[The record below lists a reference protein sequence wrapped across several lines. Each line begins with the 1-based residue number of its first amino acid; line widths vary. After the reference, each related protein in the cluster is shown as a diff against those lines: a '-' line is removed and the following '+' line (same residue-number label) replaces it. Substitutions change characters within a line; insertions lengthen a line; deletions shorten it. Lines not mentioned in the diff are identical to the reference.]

1 MRLLSATA
9 QTAAGRRV
17 LAPLARSLRVDQW
30 PKNVIVFAAFV
41 FSAGSAWQ
49 PDDATTWWPLLW
61 RTLALFA
68 AWCAV
73 ASAGYLLNDVRDR
86 EADRLHPR
94 KRARPIAAGELASGL
109 ALAVAALL
117 AAGGIAAA
125 FALDAMAGVA
135 VALYAAI
142 MAAYSLGLKRVAVLD
157 MLILAAGV
165 VARAASG
172 AAALDV
178 QVSPW
183 LYVCTSVAAFFF
195 AASKRWA
202 EFRQLGPEAARH
214 RPSLAGYSAELLN
227 QTVVVS
233 AAAALVSYA
242 VYTVESANVPAN
254 GAMAL
259 TLPFVAF
266 GLFRYLLLL
275 DGARRGDA
283 PDRIIFTD
291 PGILAA
297 ILGFAAT
304 ALVVLLW

>member
-1 MRLLSATA
+1 M
-9 QTAAGRRV
+9 AG
-17 LAPLARSLRVDQW
+17 PLIRALRADQW

-49 PDDATTWWPLLW
+49 PDDPGTWWPLLW
-61 RTLALFA
+61 QTSALFA

-73 ASAGYLLNDVRDR
+73 ASAGYLLNDVHDR

-94 KRARPIAAGELASGL
+94 KRSRPIAAGELGPGL
-109 ALAVAALL
+109 ALWAAAVL
-117 AAGGIAAA
+117 AVTGIAAA
-125 FALDAMAGVA
+125 SALDPMAGVG
-135 VALYAAI
+135 VGLYAA
-142 MAAYSLGLKRVAVLD
+142 MMVGYSLGLKRIAVLD
-157 MLILAAGV
+157 MLILAGGV

-172 AAALDV
+172 AAALDI

-202 EFRQLGPEAARH
+202 EYRQLGPEAARH
-214 RPSLAGYSAELLN
+214 RPSLAGYPGELLN
-227 QTVVVS
+227 QTLMVS

-242 VYTVESANVPAN
+242 VYTVESANVPSN
-254 GAMAL
+254 GAMAF

-266 GLFRYLLLL
+266 GMFRYLLLL
-275 DGARRGDA
+275 DGPRRGDA

-297 ILGFAAT
+297 IAGFVAT